1 MSFFK
6 EKYNLFC
13 FVGIVNIGYIQW
25 FVICCIN
32 ATANKIVK
40 SILTYILRHLS
51 FHLDF
56 KTTIF
61 VFYFYLLVVAIGL
74 LKYLVILKYSS
85 FVVLSK
91 DCWVI
96 FNV

>member
-1 MSFFK
+1 MPQQIRLLKAFF
-6 EKYNLFC
+6 
-13 FVGIVNIGYIQW
+13 
-25 FVICCIN
+25 
-32 ATANKIVK
+32 
-40 SILTYILRHLS
+40 TYILRHLS

-91 DCWVI
+91 DC
-96 FNV
+96 